1 MMKIQRINDERL
13 QTQNL
18 KNIRTVYA
26 IQTLGILAVIAY
38 QYISQGRSGMQESP
52 AWILFL
58 ASTVILAF
66 LSLKSDE
73 RLVSKNLQKIRVAYA
88 IQVIGLFGIVVY
100 DLISGGI
107 SAMSEN
113 PLWIVLI
120 ISTTVLL
127 FLSMNISVA
136 HEPESIN
143 PKKGLAISLLVVI
156 IVSLTIGFFTIRSEG
171 ATVLDGILTTSA
183 FLVVGPIPFIFLYAS
198 RKKNE
203 SE

>member
-1 MMKIQRINDERL
+1 MMNIQRINDERL

-26 IQTLGILAVIAY
+26 IQTLGILVVMAY
-38 QYISQGRSGMQESP
+38 QYIDEGLSGMQESP
-52 AWILFL
+52 VWILFL

-73 RLVSKNLQKIRVAYA
+73 RLVAKNLQKIRVAYA
-88 IQVIGLFGIVVY
+88 IQVIGIFGIVVY
-100 DLISGGI
+100 DLLRGGI
-107 SAMSEN
+107 SGMSEN
-113 PLWIVLI
+113 PLWIVFL

-143 PKKGLAISLLVVI
+143 PKKGLTISLFVVLL
-156 IVSLTIGFFTIRSEG
+156 VSLTIGFLTARSDG
-171 ATVLDGILTTSA
+171 SNTLDGIITA
-183 FLVVGPIPFIFLYAS
+183 VIFLIVGSIPFIFLYAI
-198 RKKNE
+198 RKK
-203 SE
+203 SEDI